1 MKDEFIERC
10 NDTRICEANFF
21 KELMF
26 LFAKYGVIMSPV
38 LVKNTDDKVELQG
51 STEPVET
58 YPEIEFEFHDGTTYA
73 CDMIDLNPSYYNAF
87 INIENEDDYI
97 GINGIPY
104 DERNLH
110 FYGMKPNKEN

>member
-1 MKDEFIERC
+1 MKNEFIKRC

-26 LFAKYGVIMSPV
+26 LCAKYGVIISPV
-38 LVKNTDDKVELQG
+38 LTENIDDKVEFQG
-51 STEPVET
+51 SIEPIET
-58 YPEIEFEFHDGTTYA
+58 YSEIEFEFHDGTTYTSN
-73 CDMIDLNPSYYNAF
+73 MINLDPSYYNAF

-97 GINGIPY
+97 GINKIPY